1 MKKQLLPLLFLFAA
15 VSANAQQD
23 IFAISGK
30 NVPRIE
36 FNDFKSL
43 NNDGSSATSIF
54 DVNAQANVKSQQRKS
69 PVTED
74 KNAYGNAQAMNLAAL
89 AYDASG
95 DNLVYMPMFSSNIY
109 VLNQKTKEITLVEN
123 EAARVTAC
131 DINSHITRM
140 TAGHDGNI
148 YVINNSGTQFLQIK
162 KQNGQYSVSDLGII
176 QDDPSNGK
184 NSFTAMETGF
194 GGDMIADADNNFYV
208 FSGSGNVF
216 RVSPKLLRAKF
227 IGKIKG
233 LPETYSV
240 NGAAVN
246 SRGKIV
252 VASAKGAPMYEF
264 DLVDLEASALNRD
277 ENHHIYDLAS
287 KYFANDRKAVAAV
300 SANIEIYP
308 TKVDDRTITVNIN
321 DKKINGNLKLS
332 VFDAAGR
339 SVSAMVLPV
348 KKGSL
353 RQQITLSN
361 VVAGAYL
368 VTIADESGN
377 SLLTKKILVTK

>member
-15 VSANAQQD
+15 LSANAQQD

-36 FNDFKSL
+36 FNDFKSI
-43 NNDGSSATSIF
+43 NADGTSAASFF
-54 DVNAQANVKSQQRKS
+54 DVNAQANVKSQQRKTA
-69 PVTED
+69 VTED

-95 DNLVYMPMFSSNIY
+95 ENLVYMPLFSSNVY
-109 VLNQKTKEITLVEN
+109 VLNKKTKEIILVEN
-123 EAARVTAC
+123 EVARVTAC

-140 TAGHDGNI
+140 TTGHDGNI
-148 YVINNSGTQFLQIK
+148 YAINNSGTQFLQIK

-227 IGKIKG
+227 IGKING